1 MIRSVLQGN
10 SRRCIS
16 LRCNLYAARFKS
28 SSTSALAYKQ
38 LHRNATRPPLP
49 TLETPSWSADSAV
62 SSILYETPAPSLE
75 PRKQHVLNCLV
86 QNEPGVLSRISGTL
100 AARGFN
106 IDSLVVCNTEVKD
119 LSRMTIVLQGQDG
132 IIEQARRQI
141 EDLVPVYAVLD
152 YTNAQ
157 IIKRELVLA
166 RVSLLGAEYFEDLL
180 VHHHRST
187 KSLEDA
193 HDLVDEI
200 RNKPYHPA
208 NLPLSEVLRLKHEH
222 LGAISN
228 LTQNFGG
235 RIVDISDS
243 SCIVEL
249 SAKPTRVSAFLKLIE
264 PFGVLECARSG
275 MMALPRI
282 PVNNR
287 PEDSEEDIEEK
298 INDMVDI
305 SQLPPG

>member
-1 MIRSVLQGN
+1 MVAVVCVRHG
-10 SRRCIS
+10 
-16 LRCNLYAARFKS
+16 S

-38 LHRNATRPPLP
+38 LHRHASRPPLP

-62 SSILYETPAPSLE
+62 SSILYETPVASRQ

-132 IIEQARRQI
+132 VIEQARRQI

-152 YTNAQ
+152 YSNSE

-180 VHHHRST
+180 LHHHKST
-187 KSLEDA
+187 IEAEDSG
-193 HDLVDEI
+193 DLVSEI
-200 RNKPYHPA
+200 REKKFHPT
-208 NLPLSEVLRLKHEH
+208 NLPMSEVLRLKHEH
-222 LGAISN
+222 LNDISN
-228 LTQNFGG
+228 LAKNFGG
-235 RIVDISDS
+235 KVVDISDG

-249 SAKPTRVSAFLKLIE
+249 SAKPSRISAFLKLIE

-282 PVNNR
+282 PVK
-287 PEDSEEDIEEK
+287 SSLEEAEEAEQLNDI
-298 INDMVDI
+298 VDL

>member
-1 MIRSVLQGN
+1 MLKLVLQRN
-10 SRRCIS
+10 AKRFVS
-16 LRCNLYAARFKS
+16 LRSGLNGLRFSS

-38 LHRNATRPPLP
+38 LHKNSSKPPLP
-49 TLETPSWSADSAV
+49 TLETPSWSANSAV
-62 SSILYETPAPSLE
+62 SSILYETPAPSAE

-86 QNEPGVLSRISGTL
+86 QNEPGVLSKISGTL

-132 IIEQARRQI
+132 VIEQARRQI

-152 YTNAQ
+152 YSNAS

-187 KSLEDA
+187 SAIEDTG
-193 HDLVDEI
+193 DLVKEI
-200 RNKPYHPA
+200 RNKKYHPS
-208 NLPLSEVLRLKHEH
+208 NLPLSQVLRLKHEH

-228 LTQNFGG
+228 LSSNFGG
-235 RIVDISDS
+235 RVVDISDS

-249 SAKPTRVSAFLKLIE
+249 SAKPARVSAFLKLLE

-282 PVNNR
+282 PIKNR
-287 PEDSEEDIEEK
+287 PEDSDEDVAEK